1 MGFIDERFQQEQYM
15 QQMQDP
21 YGMYSNGHG
30 EEDDYEYGY
39 GNYPR

>member
-1 MGFIDERFQQEQYM
+1 M

-39 GNYPR
+39 GNYPRWNLICDVKMKDF